1 MKKIVDL
8 PVKIDFHIHSYAS
21 NHKDKDKVSNGTIEN
36 LDILIKKLI
45 ENKLNMVS
53 ITDHDNFDYNLYI
66 ELKKQEK
73 LANCIKKVLPGVEFS
88 VQIDGKI
95 IHIITIFDDCNNE
108 KLSNIQELIYN
119 SKINKPYYDCDNS
132 FSESKFLEILK
143 NIELNTILIAHQK
156 NSLSSSTK
164 RKNDI
169 NTLGL
174 EKLEE
179 LVFID
184 YFEAFEFKERK
195 NEIFNKNYIENQ
207 QKKIKGMNFVT
218 GSDCHKWENYPEK
231 DNTSFEF
238 SYMKCLPT
246 FRGVMMAVT
255 DERRIKIGNDSFFSA
270 VTPIENIEL
279 IIDGEQ
285 IVIELSKGINAI
297 IGDNSIGKSLLLH
310 KITNYEYLEK
320 KASIKKGYESY
331 LKEHNIE
338 IKTQIKKE
346 SIRSFDSQG
355 NIRELF
361 INKKTATK
369 DFINQYYPT
378 KPNYVNE
385 KSIIQEKIDMYV
397 EYIKNKKNYNDK
409 YSKLNNI
416 EFKLFEE
423 EATSL
428 SVSKI
433 NINPSDNQ
441 SKLTKLVDLLKQ
453 TISQNEKLTKESILI
468 EEELINIRNYIKY
481 LKELQIKYNKKL
493 EKEKIEQKKIDL
505 INTVISTF
513 NNELQRYKTE
523 EQKVRELY
531 NEQFSILENTI
542 VELLK
547 IDINTVDL
555 NIDKT
560 ILVPN
565 VREVGEYRFVCKA
578 NIDEIDNNYIKNLL
592 TSPLAS
598 DYKKRLDNIIDINP
612 DEFIKNI
619 KTGDENPENIFEYYK
634 NKITELINN
643 DFNVLQIINDAK
655 RDDVTTSL
663 SSGANVQIY
672 FDLLSHDRNNQ
683 GIYIID
689 QPEDDVSQP
698 SIKRKLL
705 KNFQEIGEN
714 RQVLLIT
721 HNPQFIINLDV
732 DNVIFLS
739 KEDNNK
745 KIKIQYGALE
755 YKDSNTDILKIVADN
770 IEGGIDSIKERYKK
784 YEKNN

>member
-1 MKKIVDL
+1 MKRIVDL

-21 NHKDKDKVSNGTIEN
+21 NHKDKDKVSDGKKEN
-36 LDILIKKLI
+36 LEILIQKLI
-45 ENKLNMVS
+45 ENELNMVA
-53 ITDHDNFDYNLYI
+53 ITDHDNFDYDIYK
-66 ELKKQEK
+66 ELKKQEQ
-73 LANCIKKVLPGVEFS
+73 LDNCIKKVLPGVEFS
-88 VQIDGKI
+88 VLIDEKI
-95 IHIITIFDDCNNE
+95 IHIIALFDDCNDEN
-108 KLSNIQELIYN
+108 LSKIQELIYDSN
-119 SKINKPYYDCDNS
+119 LNKPYYDCGNS
-132 FSESKFLEILK
+132 FSEGKFLEILK

-207 QKKIKGMNFVT
+207 QIKLKNMNFIT

-231 DNTSFEF
+231 DKTSFEF

-270 VTPIENIEL
+270 VTPVEKIEL
-279 IIDGEQ
+279 TIDGEQ

-310 KITNYEYLEK
+310 KLTNYEYLEK
-320 KASIKKGYESY
+320 KGSIKKGYDSY
-331 LKEHNIE
+331 LKEHNME
-338 IKTQIKKE
+338 IITQIKKE
-346 SIRSFDSQG
+346 CIRSFDSQG

-361 INKKTATK
+361 INKKTSTK

-385 KSIIQEKIDMYV
+385 KSIVQDKIDMYV
-397 EYIKNKKNYNDK
+397 EYLKKKKSFNDK
-409 YSKLNNI
+409 YSKLNDI
-416 EFKLFEE
+416 EFKLFEDD
-423 EATSL
+423 ATSL

-433 NINPSDNQ
+433 NINSNDNQ
-441 SKLTKLVDLLKQ
+441 LKLTNLVDLLKQ
-453 TISQNEKLTKESILI
+453 TITQNEKLTKENLLT
-468 EEELINIRNYIKY
+468 EEEISYIKNYIKY
-481 LKELQIKYNKKL
+481 LKELQVKYNHKL
-493 EKEKIEQKKIDL
+493 EKAILEQKKIDL
-505 INTVISTF
+505 INTVIDTF

-542 VELLK
+542 VELSK
-547 IDINTVDL
+547 IDMNIIDL

-578 NIDEIDNNYIKNLL
+578 NIDEIDTNYIIQLL

-598 DYKKRLDNIIDINP
+598 DYKKKINNIIELNP

-634 NKITELINN
+634 NKIMEIINC
-643 DFNVLQIINDAK
+643 DFSVIQLINDAK

-705 KNFQEIGEN
+705 KNFQDIGEN

-739 KEDNNK
+739 KEENSK
-745 KIKIQYGALE
+745 KINIQYGALE
-755 YKDSNTDILKIVADN
+755 YKDSTTDILKIVADN